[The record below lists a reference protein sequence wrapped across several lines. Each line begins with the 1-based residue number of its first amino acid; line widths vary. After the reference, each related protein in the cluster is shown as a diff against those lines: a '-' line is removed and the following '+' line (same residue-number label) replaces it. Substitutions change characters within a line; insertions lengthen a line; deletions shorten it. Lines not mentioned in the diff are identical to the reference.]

1 MKQQVSATESGI
13 QIENTLSMALQ
24 KSNQSRKKGLLL
36 LVAFV
41 GVFSSIFTFLSM
53 FSLAYSLPVLFAA
66 ILILFTFFSYCAMKP
81 HGGFLPVLFACLL
94 YCCLFFRHQACISN
108 GLMYLTNAICQTIYM
123 TDWEYFSIDPA
134 YSEIMSVTCVL
145 CFLIFPIIWIL
156 CFAVLRYHNFFL
168 SLLVTFPF
176 IEIGLFFG
184 IIPNHGFAFSLIAF
198 WFAMMA
204 VQMASSGI
212 THNSKTGFLR
222 RKNAFFP
229 VSSMRFMLPETVGIT
244 ILCILLV
251 LLLFSKWILH
261 MTGYERPE
269 QIKTWR
275 SDFQNY
281 VASLQLSDKMIL
293 ENYGE
298 VSQTY
303 DENQEMI
310 ELGKL
315 DERIYQDTPVTSISF
330 SDNPNSRMY
339 LKYRTGHVYTGTNW
353 EALPEESYQNSAIF
367 DVFSQTDYYPEEF
380 LYYTVPG
387 LRDINMTF
395 SDTTEILRKCIPYGF
410 RENGRILCQ
419 PDHVTPDT
427 EHYLITGGADYEMLF
442 SDLKYLS
449 AVTLDFLFE
458 DYQIRQRSYLSLRYP
473 NDTLFQT
480 LMEEQGKETKK
491 IWVRKNYYNADFF
504 NKICEAGIFCGAGY
518 SDFVREQE
526 TALPDTQAMQTL
538 RTVYADLFT
547 DFNAERATPSETIR
561 KLQEI
566 RNRICQTVSYTLSPG
581 KTPANQDHAA
591 YFLLENRQGY
601 CEHYAT
607 AGTVLAR
614 MAGIPARYCE
624 GYMIDCSQPGIL
636 EKTETDGKVTFHA
649 EILDSNA
656 HAWTEIY
663 IAGIGW
669 IPFEFTFSYFTAPAV
684 TVTDTETIELPAA
697 ATEMIP
703 VQESESAQSSNLSD
717 TNTEPDLIEDLSTS
731 QKLSHKWI
739 AILTI
744 LISAAVSCL
753 ILLILRIARFA
764 ALRKRTEAFTQ
775 EDRKAASQSAYTYLT
790 KLMAECGVHVHSVT
804 IGELIEESEA
814 LCRDHMHSAKYSL
827 SISIQLGAKLRYSPH
842 PLSNGE
848 LHYLCQTA
856 DALALG
862 MYENAKFLRKL
873 YLKWFRHYL

>member
-66 ILILFTFFSYCAMKP
+66 ILILFTFFSYCAMKS

-134 YSEIMSVTCVL
+134 YSEIASVTCVL

-184 IIPNHGFAFSLIAF
+184 IIPNYGFAFSLIAF

-330 SDNPNSRMY
+330 SDNPHSRMY

-353 EALPEESYQNSAIF
+353 EALTEESYQNSAIF
-367 DVFSQTDYYPEEF
+367 DAFSQIDYYPEEF
-380 LYYTVPG
+380 LYHTAPG
-387 LRDINMTF
+387 LWDMKISLYNAT
-395 SDTTEILRKCIPYGF
+395 DVLKKCVPYGF
-410 RENGRILCQ
+410 QKHDKIACHQDMITTE
-419 PDHVTPDT
+419 TDT
-427 EHYLITGGADYEMLF
+427 YLITGGADYETLF
-442 SDLKYLS
+442 SDLKFLGTATTESLLENYLTHTMALNDKIFS
-449 AVTLDFLFE
+449 ELAVGHE
-458 DYQIRQRSYLSLRYP
+458 NEKIWIKKDYQYDKSHVKIR
-473 NDTLFQT
+473 
-480 LMEEQGKETKK
+480 
-491 IWVRKNYYNADFF
+491 
-504 NKICEAGIFCGAGY
+504 EAGILCGAGY
-518 SDFVREQE
+518 SDFVYEQE
-526 TALPDTQAMQTL
+526 TAIPDTQAMQAL
-538 RTVYADLFT
+538 RSVYADLFT
-547 DFNAERATPSETIR
+547 DFNATTATPAETIQ

-663 IAGIGW
+663 LAGIGW

-684 TVTDTETIELPAA
+684 TMTDTDTIALPV
-697 ATEMIP
+697 ATETIP

-717 TNTEPDLIEDLSTS
+717 TNTEPDLIEDLSTP

-804 IGELIEESEA
+804 IGELIEESET
-814 LCRDHMHSAKYSL
+814 LCSDHMHSAKYSL